1 MDKQESEQTTNAVLK
16 VAEQHEIEFYGDRV
30 IAVQVEDGDVY
41 IPIRPICSLMGLS
54 WTGQYDRLQR
64 DEVLSQEIAVIRVTR
79 MTDGATDS
87 QTNSM
92 TCLPLDMLN
101 GWLFGINA
109 RRVKEAVRPKLLQY
123 QKECYRVLADA
134 FMRDRVTARPDD
146 ELMESQAPSAIAYR
160 NAMAVANLAR
170 QQYYIEQRLDA
181 TEERISAIEARLS
194 DPKRI
199 LTTDQARRIA
209 DGVQTVAHELGKRSG
224 RNEYAGVYNELYR
237 RFEVPD
243 YRSLPSAKFNECMDW
258 LRQWF
263 ESLTGVDVPF

>member
-1 MDKQESEQTTNAVLK
+1 MNLKETEDKENRLTVIERR
-16 VAEQHEIEFYGDRV
+16 EIEFYGDRV
-30 IAVQVEDGDVY
+30 LAVRVEEGEVY
-41 IPIRPICSLMGLS
+41 VPIRPICDLIGVS
-54 WTGQYDRLQR
+54 WPAQFRRINR
-64 DEVLSQEIAVIRVTR
+64 DAVLSRRKSTVAVTA
-79 MTDGATDS
+79 TDGKERELL
-87 QTNSM
+87 
-92 TCLPLDMLN
+92 CLPLDYLN
-101 GWLFGINA
+101 GWLFGLNA
-109 RRVKEAVRPKLLQY
+109 SRVDESVRDQLVRY
-123 QKECYRVLADA
+123 QDECYRVLADA

-146 ELMESQAPSAIAYR
+146 ELMESNAPSAIAYR

-243 YRSLPSAKFNECMDW
+243 YRSLPSAKFDECMDW
-258 LRQWF
+258 LRQWYQ
-263 ESLTGVDVPF
+263 SLTGIDVPF